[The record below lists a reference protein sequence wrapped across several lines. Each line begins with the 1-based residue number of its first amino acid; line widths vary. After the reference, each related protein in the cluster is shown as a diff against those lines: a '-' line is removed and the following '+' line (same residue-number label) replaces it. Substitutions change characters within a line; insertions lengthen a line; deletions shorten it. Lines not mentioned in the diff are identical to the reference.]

1 MKKWILGGLVALS
14 ATAFAAPGT
23 VTVQH
28 LTDAPS
34 YFSITIAG
42 NGTLDGT
49 YPGWCTN
56 WARHIDDNIPYSF
69 HWYSS
74 YSETIP
80 TGLIAHP
87 ENLDEMNWL
96 INQKYAGKDA
106 GAGLGVY
113 TSGDVQLAIWT
124 LIDDEFDS
132 STIGPFS
139 QARVDKI
146 VALALQHNDY
156 KPKCRD
162 DIGILVDPG
171 TPQGTVFEIPKENF
185 YKCKVPEDDT
195 K

>member
-28 LTDAPS
+28 LTNAPS

-56 WARHIDDNIPYSF
+56 WAKQIDDNVPYTF
-69 HWYSS
+69 NWYSS
-74 YSETIP
+74 YSENIP
-80 TGLIAHP
+80 AGLIAHP
-87 ENLDEMNWL
+87 ENLDEMNWV
-96 INQKYAGKDA
+96 INQKFVGKDA
-106 GAGLGVY
+106 GNGLGVY
-113 TSGDVQLAIWT
+113 TAGDVQLAIWT
-124 LIDDEFDS
+124 LVDDNFQTD
-132 STIGPFS
+132 TVGPFS
-139 QARVDKI
+139 QARVDRI
-146 VALALQHNDY
+146 VMLAHQHDGY

-171 TPQGTVFEIPKENF
+171 TPQGTVFEIPREHF
-185 YKCKVPEDDT
+185 YKCQVPEDDT

>member
-1 MKKWILGGLVALS
+1 MKKWILGTLAVLS
-14 ATAFAAPGT
+14 VSAFAAPGT

-28 LTDAPS
+28 LTGASS
-34 YFSITIAG
+34 YFNITIAD

-56 WARHIDDNIPYSF
+56 WAKHIEDNVPYSF

-74 YSETIP
+74 YSENIP
-80 TGLIAHP
+80 AGLIAKP

-96 INQKYAGKDA
+96 LNQKFPGKNAGN
-106 GAGLGVY
+106 GLGVY
-113 TSGDVQLAIWT
+113 TAGDVQLAIWT

-132 STIGPFS
+132 STVGEFS

-146 VALALQHNDY
+146 VAMALTHDGF
-156 KPKCRD
+156 KPRCRD
-162 DIGILVDPG
+162 VIGILVDPG
-171 TPQGTVFEIPKENF
+171 TPQGTVFEIPRENF
-185 YKCKVPEDDT
+185 FKCEVPEDDT